1 MVMRNRNDG
10 ADARRWWDDLPP
22 RVRQRV
28 GLPPP
33 EAEAAAEPPTVS
45 RGELLRDLSAVA
57 VLFAVVA
64 VANLLFLLVALSF
77 VAGR

>member
-1 MVMRNRNDG
+1 MVMRNRNGD

-22 RVRQRV
+22 RVRTRV
-28 GLPPP
+28 ALPLP
-33 EAEAAAEPPTVS
+33 EAEAASEPPVVS

-57 VLFAVVA
+57 VLFAIVA
-64 VANLLFLLVALSF
+64 VANLLFLVVALSF